1 MFDRPLCV
9 KQLRYSGMM
18 ETIRIRQAGYPI
30 RHTFS
35 EFVERY
41 RILVSGIGPP
51 DTVDCRAASQ
61 KICKE
66 VLQGADF
73 QLGKT
78 KVFLKVITY
87 VHVVICISSFDK
99 KLMQYI

>member
-30 RHTFS
+30 RHTFA

-51 DTVDCRAASQ
+51 DKEDCRAAST
-61 KICKE
+61 KICKA
-66 VLQGADF
+66 VLAGADF

-78 KVFLKVITY
+78 KVFLKVYTFF
-87 VHVVICISSFDK
+87 SSHYCK
-99 KLMQYI
+99 KFVTDE